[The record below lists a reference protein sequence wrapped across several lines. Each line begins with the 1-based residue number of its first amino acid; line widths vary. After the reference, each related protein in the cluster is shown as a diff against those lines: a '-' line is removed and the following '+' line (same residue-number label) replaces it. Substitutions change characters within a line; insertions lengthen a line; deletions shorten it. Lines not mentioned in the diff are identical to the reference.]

1 MLNVQSLPGWAS
13 LSPRFATP
21 QWAWP
26 RLAALGAIA
35 SSLGHF
41 VAAFSVLR
49 WNLAADGA
57 VTCVHA
63 PTGSAVTLRADGNI
77 DFAPARNLYLK
88 PKGLTLLSADCQ
100 AVDERAD
107 AE

>member
-1 MLNVQSLPGWAS
+1 MLNVQSPPVWVP
-13 LSPRFATP
+13 LSPRFTNMV
-21 QWAWP
+21 WTWP

-35 SSLGHF
+35 GSFVHF
-41 VAAFSVLR
+41 VRAFSVLR
-49 WNLAADGA
+49 WSLAADGA

-88 PKGLTLLSADCQ
+88 PKGYTLLSADCQ
-100 AVDERAD
+100 AVDEQAD